1 MSAIV
6 EVSDLT
12 KSYRDV
18 TAVDHVSFAIEAGKI
33 YGLLGRNGAGKT
45 TIMRIITAQEF
56 ATSGDVR
63 VFGEAP
69 YENSRVLRQICFVKD
84 TPKYP
89 QYHRVSQV
97 LDVAPYFFPQ
107 WDREYALALS
117 EDFRLPLQRRIK
129 ALSRGMLSALGI
141 VVGLASRAPLTLFDE
156 PYLGAD
162 AVVRSLFYNRL
173 LEDYT
178 EHPRTIILSTHLIDE
193 ISRLLEHVFL
203 VDQGKLML
211 DEEADALRGRAF
223 AVVGPAATVDAYTA
237 GKELIDRVAFGSMA
251 SATVMGNGNA
261 SERQQAEAL
270 GLELAPVSLQ
280 QLIVHLTGQVPH
292 GSNRGLVR
300 SHPSKPE
307 PDQPQPGSSNRP
319 SGSDTGE

>member
-1 MSAIV
+1 MGAVV
-6 EVSDLT
+6 EVSKLT
-12 KSYRDV
+12 KAYRDV
-18 TAVDHVSFAIEAGKI
+18 IAVDRVSFSIEAGKI

-69 YENSRVLRQICFVKD
+69 YENSRVLRQVCFVKD

-89 QYHRVSQV
+89 QYYRVSDV
-97 LDVAPYFFPQ
+97 LDVAPFFFPH
-107 WDREYALALS
+107 WDRDFALALV
-117 EDFRLPLQRRIK
+117 EDFRLPLNRRIK

-141 VVGLASRAPLTLFDE
+141 VVGLVSRAPLTIFDE

-178 EHPRTIILSTHLIDE
+178 EHPRTVILSTHLIDE
-193 ISRLLEHVFL
+193 VSRLLEHVLL
-203 VDQGKLML
+203 VDQGRLIL

-223 AVVGPAATVDAYTA
+223 AVIGPAAKVDAYVA
-237 GKELIDRVAFGSMA
+237 GKDLIDREPFGSMV
-251 SATVMGNGNA
+251 SATVMGYGNA

-280 QLIVHLTGQVPH
+280 QLIVHLTGEKSERKAVVVQ
-292 GSNRGLVR
+292 
-300 SHPSKPE
+300 
-307 PDQPQPGSSNRP
+307 
-319 SGSDTGE
+319 